1 MEWELAFKLL
11 EEVDVKG
18 FQGLSLTEPKDE
30 LTLETFQIR
39 YDEAFIEGKVVVAV
53 QSLTRQLFIVESAKQ
68 LFENISM
75 FQPQGIDMVLSIPEE
90 LWNKTRPT
98 VTRRIHDLATVPD

>member
-18 FQGLSLTEPKDE
+18 FHGVTFTESEDE
-30 LTLETFQIR
+30 HDLETFQIR
-39 YDEAFIEGKVVVAV
+39 YDRAFIDGKVVVAV

-90 LWNKTRPT
+90 LWNKIRPT
-98 VTRRIHDLATVPD
+98 VTRRIHDLTAVPD